1 MVPGKVCV
9 LTLVVT
15 DGKHWG
21 LGRILET
28 PSVHRGWFYESPGP
42 DPGQKAL
49 AGGGGVA
56 DTYFPVGRGVGRAS
70 RNLEGF
76 QDLKG
81 SFTTVY

>member
-1 MVPGKVCV
+1 MILVPGKVCV

-15 DGKHWG
+15 DGKRWG

-28 PSVHRGWFYESPGP
+28 SSVHRGWFYESLGP

-56 DTYFPVGRGVGRAS
+56 DTYFLVGREVGRAS
-70 RNLEGF
+70 KESGRFPGPR
-76 QDLKG
+76 G
-81 SFTTVY
+81 VI